1 MQCKPDSIWNVNIR
15 LTPFTKNKYKIA
27 GPKFRYKY
35 AAVSPWDGY
44 TDFMTTEMMNTVSI
58 SLYLEQV
65 SMAHSEEFII
75 MVADDASSVGPSI
88 DNHFF
93 FTYRF
98 TRVSRA
104 AMVGLA
110 TRAVSFTGFT
120 DWPVMRRWIR
130 IA

>member
-1 MQCKPDSIWNVNIR
+1 
-15 LTPFTKNKYKIA
+15 
-27 GPKFRYKY
+27 
-35 AAVSPWDGY
+35 
-44 TDFMTTEMMNTVSI
+44 MTTEMMNTVSI

-75 MVADDASSVGPSI
+75 MVVDDASSVVPSI
-88 DNHFF
+88 DNHFLF
-93 FTYRF
+93 KYRVP
-98 TRVSRA
+98 RVSRA